1 MTIKE
6 MQEFACIC
14 VLFHCL
20 PKENVIDFPKRHPM
34 PKKKGGYPPMNT
46 KKYGLVLSGGGGKG
60 AYQVGAFKALH
71 ELGIDASIRG
81 ISGSSVGALN
91 AVLLLNGNYRTA
103 EETWV
108 SIKPIH
114 FLNME
119 PDGYCSRDD
128 LLRLTD
134 ERIDLNK
141 VSRSPVPAYITVTK
155 SDPPESS
162 KIPAQIGSAVNSLR
176 EDRYEREG
184 EHLLINGRSPE
195 YIKNVLLASTSIP
208 LVYAP
213 VEIDGSW
220 YRDGGLY
227 DAVPIRPLIE
237 TGLTD
242 LIIVK
247 CSPNQQVDPY
257 LLSRADS
264 VIEIS
269 PSSDIGSL
277 FSGTLDFDGK
287 NAMFRLQLGYY
298 DTLRTFEYAKRKAEG
313 FPPSEEEK
321 RQRIAQDRERAQSL
335 SRVSEH
341 VQDIDRNRSK
351 IDSIMKKYGL

>member
-14 VLFHCL
+14 HLFRCL
-20 PKENVIDFPKRHPM
+20 PKENVIDFLKRHPV
-34 PKKKGGYPPMNT
+34 PQEKGGYPPMNN

-60 AYQVGAFKALH
+60 SYQVGVFKALH
-71 ELGIDASIRG
+71 ELGIDADIRG

-119 PDGYCSRDD
+119 PDGYCSREE
-128 LLRLTD
+128 LSKLMD
-134 ERIDLNK
+134 EKVDLNK
-141 VSRSPVPAYITVTK
+141 VSQSPVPAYITVTK
-155 SDPPESS
+155 TDAPESS
-162 KIPAQIGSAVNSLR
+162 KIPAQIGSAVSSLR
-176 EDRYEREG
+176 EDRYDREG
-184 EHLLINGRSPE
+184 EYLLVNGHSPE
-195 YIKNVLLASTSIP
+195 YIKKLLLASTSIP

-227 DAVPIRPLIE
+227 EPVPIRPLIE

-247 CSPNQQVDPY
+247 CSPNQESDPY

-298 DTLRTFEYAKRKAEG
+298 DAIRAFEYAKRKADG

-321 RQRIAQDRERAQSL
+321 RLRIAQDRERASSL
-335 SRVSEH
+335 TRVSEH